1 MDIGSRVRELREER
15 GLTITDLANRAG
27 LTRNAVSRIE
37 LGHRTPSVDTAD
49 KIAHALGVGPGELF
63 EVPLAGASRLH

>member
-1 MDIGSRVRELREER
+1 MDIGSRVRELREEQ

-37 LGHRTPSVDTAD
+37 LGHRTPGVATAD
-49 KIAHALGVGPGELF
+49 KIARALGVGPGELF
-63 EVPLAGASRLH
+63 ELPLAGASRLQ